1 MAVVAGRVKPS
12 RHRPNVR
19 QGGSMFYKLFREH
32 PQEVGESYVEHFAA
46 AGGFG
51 VKMIAGGTACI
62 VHALVPGLFVTT
74 GSGTV
79 KKLYDQMVA
88 KRAAKRA
95 ANIEM
100 RSIEWVI

>member
-1 MAVVAGRVKPS
+1 ML
-12 RHRPNVR
+12 N
-19 QGGSMFYKLFREH
+19 KLFREH
-32 PQEVGESYVEHFAA
+32 PAEVGESYGEHFRA

-51 VKMIAGGTACI
+51 IKMIGGGIACV
-62 VHALVPGLFVTT
+62 VHAIVPGLFITT

-79 KKLYDQMVA
+79 NRLYQQMVA
-88 KRAAKRA
+88 KRAAKRE

>member
-1 MAVVAGRVKPS
+1 
-12 RHRPNVR
+12 
-19 QGGSMFYKLFREH
+19 MFSKLFREH
-32 PQEVGESYVEHFAA
+32 PTEVGETYAEHFAA

-51 VKMIAGGTACI
+51 VKMVVGGVACMI
-62 VHALVPGLFVTT
+62 HALVPAMFITT

-88 KRAAKRA
+88 KRAAKRE

>member
-1 MAVVAGRVKPS
+1 MLR
-12 RHRPNVR
+12 
-19 QGGSMFYKLFREH
+19 KLFRDH
-32 PQEVGESYVEHFAA
+32 PTEVGETYGEHFAA

-51 VKMIAGGTACI
+51 VKMIVGGMACV
-62 VHALVPGLFVTT
+62 VHAIVPGWFVTT

-79 KKLYDQMVA
+79 KTLYDQMVA
-88 KRAAKRA
+88 KRDAKRL

>member
-1 MAVVAGRVKPS
+1 ML
-12 RHRPNVR
+12 H
-19 QGGSMFYKLFREH
+19 KLFREH
-32 PQEVGESYVEHFAA
+32 PAEVGESYGEHFRA

-51 VKMIAGGTACI
+51 IKMIGGGIACI
-62 VHALVPGLFVTT
+62 VHAVVPGLFITT

-79 KKLYDQMVA
+79 NRLYQQMVA
-88 KRAAKRA
+88 KRAAKRE

>member
-1 MAVVAGRVKPS
+1 MNVVHVVRVDQ
-12 RHRPNVR
+12 VDAE
-19 QGGSMFYKLFREH
+19 GETMFAKLFRDH
-32 PQEVGESYVEHFAA
+32 PAEVGETYGEHFAA

-51 VKMIAGGTACI
+51 LKMIAGGAACV

>member
-1 MAVVAGRVKPS
+1 
-12 RHRPNVR
+12 
-19 QGGSMFYKLFREH
+19 MFGKLFQDH
-32 PQEVGESYVEHFAA
+32 PSEVGETYGEHFAA

-51 VKMIAGGTACI
+51 LRMIAGGIACV
-62 VHALVPGLFVTT
+62 VHAIVPGVFITT

-88 KRAAKRA
+88 KRAAKRD

-100 RSIEWVI
+100 RSIEYVI

>member
-1 MAVVAGRVKPS
+1 LFGR
-12 RHRPNVR
+12 
-19 QGGSMFYKLFREH
+19 LFREH
-32 PQEVGESYVEHFAA
+32 PREVGETYAEHFAA

-51 VKMIAGGTACI
+51 VKMIVGGVACV
-62 VHALVPGLFVTT
+62 VHAVVPGLFITT

-88 KRAAKRA
+88 KRAAKRE

>member
-1 MAVVAGRVKPS
+1 MIS
-12 RHRPNVR
+12 R
-19 QGGSMFYKLFREH
+19 LFTSH
-32 PQEVGESYVEHFAA
+32 PRDVGETYVEHLAA

-51 VKMIAGGTACI
+51 VRMVVGGVACMI
-62 VHALVPGLFVTT
+62 HAVVPALFITT

-79 KKLYDQMVA
+79 KRLYELMVA
-88 KRAAKRA
+88 KRAAKRD

>member
-1 MAVVAGRVKPS
+1 
-12 RHRPNVR
+12 
-19 QGGSMFYKLFREH
+19 MFDRLFRDH
-32 PQEVGESYVEHFAA
+32 PAEVGETYGEHLTA

-51 VKMIAGGTACI
+51 LKMIGGGVACV
-62 VHALVPGLFVTT
+62 VHAIVPGLFITT

-79 KKLYDQMVA
+79 KRLYDQMVA
-88 KRAAKRA
+88 KRAAKRE

>member
-1 MAVVAGRVKPS
+1 MLFA
-12 RHRPNVR
+12 
-19 QGGSMFYKLFREH
+19 KLFRDH
-32 PQEVGESYVEHFAA
+32 PAEVGETYAEHFAA

-51 VKMIAGGTACI
+51 VKMIAGGIACV

-88 KRAAKRA
+88 KRNAKRA

>member
-1 MAVVAGRVKPS
+1 
-12 RHRPNVR
+12 
-19 QGGSMFYKLFREH
+19 MFTKLFRDH
-32 PQEVGESYVEHFAA
+32 PTEIGETYGEHFAA

-51 VKMIAGGTACI
+51 VKMIVGGAACI
-62 VHALVPGLFVTT
+62 VHAIVPGLFITT

-88 KRAAKRA
+88 KRAAKRD

-100 RSIEWVI
+100 RSIEYVI

>member
-1 MAVVAGRVKPS
+1 MI
-12 RHRPNVR
+12 
-19 QGGSMFYKLFREH
+19 QKLFREH
-32 PQEVGESYVEHFAA
+32 PAEVGETYAEHFSA

-51 VKMIAGGTACI
+51 VKMIAGGIACV
-62 VHALVPGLFVTT
+62 VHAVVPGLFITT

-88 KRAAKRA
+88 KRAAKRE

>member
-1 MAVVAGRVKPS
+1 MI
-12 RHRPNVR
+12 H
-19 QGGSMFYKLFREH
+19 KLFREH
-32 PQEVGESYVEHFAA
+32 PQEVGETYGEHFAA

-51 VKMIAGGTACI
+51 VRMIVGGVACV
-62 VHALVPGLFVTT
+62 VHAIVPGLFVTT
-74 GSGTV
+74 GSGMV

-88 KRAAKRA
+88 KRAAKRE

>member
-1 MAVVAGRVKPS
+1 MPNPFT
-12 RHRPNVR
+12 RHPH
-19 QGGSMFYKLFREH
+19 EI
-32 PQEVGESYVEHFAA
+32 GESYGEHLRA
-46 AGGFG
+46 AGLFG
-51 VKMIAGGTACI
+51 IRMIGGGVACVIHAI
-62 VHALVPGLFVTT
+62 VPALFVTT

-79 KKLYDQMVA
+79 NRLYQQMVA

>member
-1 MAVVAGRVKPS
+1 ML
-12 RHRPNVR
+12 N
-19 QGGSMFYKLFREH
+19 KLFREH
-32 PQEVGESYVEHFAA
+32 PAEVGESYGEHLKA

-51 VKMIAGGTACI
+51 LKMIAGGVACI
-62 VHALVPGLFVTT
+62 VHAIVPGLFITT

-79 KKLYDQMVA
+79 NRLYQQMVA

>member
-1 MAVVAGRVKPS
+1 MLS
-12 RHRPNVR
+12 
-19 QGGSMFYKLFREH
+19 LFTRH
-32 PQEVGESYVEHFAA
+32 PQEIGESYGEHFRA
-46 AGGFG
+46 AGLFG
-51 VKMIAGGTACI
+51 LRMIGGGIACV
-62 VHALVPGLFVTT
+62 VHALVPALFVTT

-79 KKLYDQMVA
+79 ARLYGQMVA

>member
-1 MAVVAGRVKPS
+1 MLA
-12 RHRPNVR
+12 
-19 QGGSMFYKLFREH
+19 KLFRDH
-32 PQEVGESYVEHFAA
+32 PREVGETYAEHLVA

-51 VKMIAGGTACI
+51 LRMIGGGIACV
-62 VHALVPGLFVTT
+62 VHAVVPGLFVTA

-79 KKLYDQMVA
+79 KRLYDQMVA

>member
-1 MAVVAGRVKPS
+1 MLKR
-12 RHRPNVR
+12 
-19 QGGSMFYKLFREH
+19 LFSEH
-32 PQEVGESYVEHFAA
+32 PAEVGESYGEHLRA

-51 VKMIAGGTACI
+51 LRMIGGGIACV
-62 VHALVPGLFVTT
+62 VHAVVPGLFITT

-79 KKLYDQMVA
+79 NRLYQQMVA
-88 KRAAKRA
+88 KRAAKRE

>member
-1 MAVVAGRVKPS
+1 MLKR
-12 RHRPNVR
+12 
-19 QGGSMFYKLFREH
+19 LFSEH
-32 PQEVGESYVEHFAA
+32 PAEVGESYGEHLRA

-51 VKMIAGGTACI
+51 LKMIGGGIACV
-62 VHALVPGLFVTT
+62 VHAVIPGLFITT

-79 KKLYDQMVA
+79 NRLYQQMVA
-88 KRAAKRA
+88 KRAAKRE

>member
-1 MAVVAGRVKPS
+1 MLG
-12 RHRPNVR
+12 
-19 QGGSMFYKLFREH
+19 KLFHNH
-32 PQEVGESYVEHFAA
+32 PTEIGETYAEHFAA

-51 VKMIAGGTACI
+51 LKMIAGGAACL
-62 VHALVPGLFVTT
+62 VHALVPGLFITT

-79 KKLYDQMVA
+79 NKLYHQMVA
-88 KRAAKRA
+88 KRAAKRE

>member
-1 MAVVAGRVKPS
+1 
-12 RHRPNVR
+12 
-19 QGGSMFYKLFREH
+19 MFNKIFRDH
-32 PQEVGESYVEHFAA
+32 PTEVGETYIEHFAA

-51 VKMIAGGTACI
+51 LKMVVGGLACMI
-62 VHALVPGLFVTT
+62 HAVIPAAFVTT

-88 KRAAKRA
+88 KRAAKRD

-100 RSIEWVI
+100 RSIEYVI

>member
-1 MAVVAGRVKPS
+1 MWAR
-12 RHRPNVR
+12 
-19 QGGSMFYKLFREH
+19 LFREH
-32 PQEVGESYVEHFAA
+32 PQEIGETYAEHLAA

-51 VKMIAGGTACI
+51 LRMIGGGIACV
-62 VHALVPGLFVTT
+62 VHAIVPGLFITT

-88 KRAAKRA
+88 KRAAKRE

>member
-1 MAVVAGRVKPS
+1 
-12 RHRPNVR
+12 
-19 QGGSMFYKLFREH
+19 MFNKIFRDH
-32 PQEVGESYVEHFAA
+32 PTEVGETYTEHFAA

-51 VKMIAGGTACI
+51 VKMVVGGVACMI
-62 VHALVPGLFVTT
+62 HAVIPAAFVTT

-88 KRAAKRA
+88 KRNAKRD

-100 RSIEWVI
+100 RSIEYVI

>member
-1 MAVVAGRVKPS
+1 MTGAEQEVQVI
-12 RHRPNVR
+12 N
-19 QGGSMFYKLFREH
+19 KLFREH
-32 PQEVGESYVEHFAA
+32 PQEVGETYAEHFAA

-51 VKMIAGGTACI
+51 VKMMVGGAACV
-62 VHALVPGLFVTT
+62 VHAIVPGLFITT

-88 KRAAKRA
+88 KRAAKRE

>member
-1 MAVVAGRVKPS
+1 
-12 RHRPNVR
+12 
-19 QGGSMFYKLFREH
+19 MFAKLFRDH
-32 PQEVGESYVEHFAA
+32 PAEVGESYAEHFAA

-51 VKMIAGGTACI
+51 LKMIVGGVACVI
-62 VHALVPGLFVTT
+62 HALVPGLFVTT

>member
-1 MAVVAGRVKPS
+1 MLR
-12 RHRPNVR
+12 
-19 QGGSMFYKLFREH
+19 KLFLEH
-32 PQEVGESYVEHFAA
+32 PEEVGESYGEHFRA

-51 VKMIAGGTACI
+51 VAMIVGGVACVLHAI
-62 VHALVPGLFVTT
+62 VPRMFVTT

-79 KKLYDQMVA
+79 KRLYDLMVA
-88 KRAAKRA
+88 KRAAKRE

>member
-1 MAVVAGRVKPS
+1 MLA
-12 RHRPNVR
+12 
-19 QGGSMFYKLFREH
+19 KLFSEH
-32 PQEVGESYVEHFAA
+32 PREVGETYFEHLAA

-51 VKMIAGGTACI
+51 VKMIAGGIACV
-62 VHALVPGLFVTT
+62 VHAIVPGLFVTT

-88 KRAAKRA
+88 KRNAKRA